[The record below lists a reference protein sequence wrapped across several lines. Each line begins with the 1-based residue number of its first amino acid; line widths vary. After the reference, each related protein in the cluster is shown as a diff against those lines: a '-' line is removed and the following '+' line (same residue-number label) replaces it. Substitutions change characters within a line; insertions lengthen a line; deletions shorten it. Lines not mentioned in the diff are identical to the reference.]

1 MKLEMK
7 QNCKTCVSQTAII
20 SIRRSQKVGD
30 IKFKTAIPGPKA
42 KALLE
47 RKEKNIPVGPFN
59 TIKSFAESGVGAL
72 LTDVDGNTFIDFA
85 GAIGT
90 LNVGHCPPEV
100 VNALHEQIDRYLH
113 PCFHVMMYEPY
124 IELAEVLNNIT
135 PGDHDKKTFF
145 LSTGAEAVEN
155 AIKIARKFSGRKGII
170 SFERAF
176 HGRTY
181 MAMSL
186 TSKVKPYK
194 YQFGP
199 FAPETY
205 KWPYP
210 VYSQEKSMSPDQ
222 LDAYILKKFETFFQ
236 SEVPGTEIAAVIMEP
251 IQGEGGFNIP
261 SKPFVQGVKKICEKY
276 GILFIADEIQTG
288 FGRTGKMFAMEHY
301 GVIPD
306 LMTMS
311 KSIAAGLP
319 ISAVTGRAEI
329 MDSAG
334 IGEIGGTYGGS
345 PLGCV
350 AAIEVVKMIEEQK
363 LLEKAN
369 FFGDKFQE
377 RFGGLAKQFSEIG
390 DIRSLGAM
398 CAIEFFDENG
408 LPNGQI
414 VKEVLA
420 KAHQRGL
427 ILMSAGLYGNV
438 IRLLAPLVIT
448 DRQMEEGFDVLE
460 SVIFEC
466 CKQQEG

>member
-1 MKLEMK
+1 M
-7 QNCKTCVSQTAII
+7 
-20 SIRRSQKVGD
+20 GD
-30 IKFKTAIPGPKA
+30 IKLTTEVPGPKA
-42 KALLE
+42 RMLLK
-47 RKEKNIPVGPFN
+47 RKENNVPVGPFN
-59 TIKSFAESGVGAL
+59 TIKTFAVKGEGAL

-90 LNVGHCPPEV
+90 LNVGHCPTPV

-124 IELAEVLNNIT
+124 IELAEKLNGMT
-135 PGDHDKKTFF
+135 PGKHQKKTFF
-145 LSTGAEAVEN
+145 LNSGAEAVEN
-155 AIKIARKFSGRKGII
+155 AIKIARKYTGRKGII
-170 SFERAF
+170 SFERGF

-210 VYSQEKSMSPDQ
+210 DYSLERRGSNQE
-222 LDAYILKKFETFFQ
+222 LDEYLLKKFETFFLN
-236 SEVPGTEIAAVIMEP
+236 EVPPEEIAAIIMEP
-251 IQGEGGFNIP
+251 VQGEGGFIIP
-261 SKPFVQGVKKICEKY
+261 SADFVQGVKKLSEQH

-288 FGRTGKMFAMEHY
+288 FGRTGKMFAMEHF
-301 GVIPD
+301 GVVPD
-306 LMTMS
+306 MMTMS

-329 MDSAG
+329 MDSASA
-334 IGEIGGTYGGS
+334 GEIGGTYGGS

-350 AAIEVVKMIEEQK
+350 AALEVVKMIEEQK
-363 LLEKAN
+363 LLEKAEA
-369 FFGDKFQE
+369 FGSAFQA
-377 RFGGLAKQFSEIG
+377 RFCPLANRLSQIG
-390 DIRSLGAM
+390 DVRSLGAM
-398 CAIEFFDENG
+398 CAIEFVQAGNERM
-408 LPNGQI
+408 PNPQI
-414 VKEVLA
+414 VKEILA
-420 KAHQRGL
+420 KTHQRGL

-448 DRQMEEGFDVLE
+448 DEQREEGFDVLE
-460 SVIFEC
+460 AAIIESC
-466 CKQQEG
+466 SQ

>member
-1 MKLEMK
+1 M
-7 QNCKTCVSQTAII
+7 
-20 SIRRSQKVGD
+20 GD
-30 IKFKTAIPGPKA
+30 IKIKTAIPGPKA

-59 TIKSFAESGVGAL
+59 TIKSFAEKGEGAL

-85 GAIGT
+85 GGIGT

-100 VNALHEQIDRYLH
+100 VSALHDQIDHYLH

-124 IELAEVLNNIT
+124 IELAEVLNDIT

-145 LSTGAEAVEN
+145 LSSGAEAVEN
-155 AIKIARKFSGRKGII
+155 AVKIARKFSGRKGII

-210 VYSQEKSMSPDQ
+210 VYSQEKSMSPDE

-261 SKPFVQGVKKICEKY
+261 SMAFVQGVKKICEQY

-301 GVIPD
+301 GVVPD

-329 MDSAG
+329 MDSVG

-350 AAIEVVKMIEEQK
+350 AALEVVKMIDEQN

-369 FFGDKFQE
+369 LFGEKFQE
-377 RFGGLAKQFSEIG
+377 RFGRLAKQFPEIG
-390 DIRSLGAM
+390 ETRSLGAM
-398 CAIEFFDENG
+398 CAMEFFDENG

-448 DRQMEEGFDVLE
+448 DGQMEEGFEVLE
-460 SVIFEC
+460 SVIYEC

>member
-1 MKLEMK
+1 M
-7 QNCKTCVSQTAII
+7 A
-20 SIRRSQKVGD
+20 D
-30 IKFKTAIPGPKA
+30 IKIKTAIPGPKA
-42 KALLE
+42 QALLE

-59 TIKSFAESGVGAL
+59 TIKSFAERGEGAL

-90 LNVGHCPPEV
+90 LNVGHCPSNV
-100 VNALHEQIDRYLH
+100 VKALHEQIDRYLH

-124 IELAEVLNNIT
+124 IELAEILNNIT
-135 PGDHDKKTFF
+135 PGTHDKKTFF
-145 LSTGAEAVEN
+145 LSSGAEAVEN
-155 AIKIARKFSGRKGII
+155 AIKIARKYSGRKGII
-170 SFERAF
+170 SFERGF

-210 VYSQEKSMSPDQ
+210 VYSQEKGMAPEE
-222 LDAYILKKFETFFQ
+222 LDAYMLKKFETFFL

-261 SKPFVQGVKKICEKY
+261 SKTFVQGVKRICEQY

-301 GVIPD
+301 GVVPD

-334 IGEIGGTYGGS
+334 IGEIGGTFGGS

-350 AAIEVVKMIEEQK
+350 AAIEVVKMIEEQN
-363 LLEKAN
+363 LLDRANLFGEK
-369 FFGDKFQE
+369 FLQ
-377 RFGGLAKQFSEIG
+377 RFGKLTDSFPEVG

-398 CAIEFFDENG
+398 CAIEFFDENDR
-408 LPNGQI
+408 PNGQI
-414 VKEVLA
+414 VREILA
-420 KAHQRGL
+420 KSHQRGL

-448 DRQMEEGFDVLE
+448 EDQIEEGFDVLE
-460 SVIFEC
+460 SAITEC
-466 CKQQEG
+466 CQR

>member
-1 MKLEMK
+1 M
-7 QNCKTCVSQTAII
+7 
-20 SIRRSQKVGD
+20 GD
-30 IKFKTAIPGPKA
+30 INLKTVIPGPKA
-42 KALLE
+42 RALLE
-47 RKEKNIPVGPFN
+47 KKDKNVPAGPFN
-59 TIKSFAESGVGAL
+59 TVKTFAAKGDGAL

-90 LNVGHCPPEV
+90 LNVGHCPPSV
-100 VNALHEQIDRYLH
+100 VEALHKQIDSYIH

-124 IELAEVLNNIT
+124 IELAETLNGIT
-135 PGDHDKKTFF
+135 PGKHDKKTFF
-145 LSTGAEAVEN
+145 LNSGAEAVEN
-155 AIKIARKFSGRKGII
+155 AVKIARKYTGRKGII
-170 SFERAF
+170 SFERGF

-186 TSKVKPYK
+186 TSKVRPYK

-210 VYSQEKSMSPDQ
+210 AYSFENNMTREE
-222 LDAYILKKFETFFQ
+222 LDEYLLQKFDAFFL
-236 SEVPGTEIAAVIMEP
+236 SEVPPDEIAAVIMEP
-251 IQGEGGFNIP
+251 VQGEGGFIIP
-261 SKPFVQGVKKICEKY
+261 SKTFVQGVKKLCDQH

-288 FGRTGKMFAMEHY
+288 FGRTGKMFAMEHF
-301 GVIPD
+301 GVVPD
-306 LMTMS
+306 LITMS

-334 IGEIGGTYGGS
+334 TGEIGGTYGGS

-350 AAIEVVKMIEEQK
+350 AAIEVVKMIIDQN

-369 FFGDKFQE
+369 EFGRKFQD
-377 RFGGLAKQFSEIG
+377 RFGKLTGKFPEVG

-398 CAIEFFDENG
+398 CAIEFNHNQSEGNRK
-408 LPNGQI
+408 PNPLLVQEI
-414 VKEVLA
+414 LK

-448 DRQMEEGFDVLE
+448 ESQIEEGFEVLE
-460 SVIFEC
+460 AAIVEC
-466 CKQQEG
+466 CMQ